1 MEPMR
6 FAFFYHSLVSDWN
19 HGNAHFLRGIVR
31 ELDQRGHQVTV
42 YEPLNGWSLNRLLT
56 DQGSA
61 AINDFFRTFP
71 GQQPVLYDL
80 AALDLEQV
88 LSGVDVVIAHEWNSP
103 DLLAALAA
111 GRRHNRFQLLFHDTH
126 HRAISRREEIAA
138 LPLQEFDGILAY
150 GESLREIYV
159 RQGWGERVWTWHEGA
174 DTAIFKPCPVEGEKD
189 DLVWVGNWGDE
200 ERAGELR
207 EYLIEPMRAL
217 GLRASLFGVR
227 YPQSVLQE
235 IKEAG
240 GIYHGWIPN
249 YLVPAVF
256 GHFRLTVHVPRQ
268 HYVRQLPGIPTIRV
282 FEALA
287 CGIPL
292 ICSPWDDTEELF
304 RSGQDYLQVANGAAM
319 TKAIRDLREDA
330 GMAAA
335 LSASGLETIRR
346 RHTCSHRAAELLD
359 ICHGLAH
366 GWQKTP
372 AQHYEVA

>member
-31 ELDQRGHQVTV
+31 ELGQRGHQVTV
-42 YEPLNGWSLNRLLT
+42 YEPLNGWSLNQLLA

-80 AALDLEQV
+80 GALDLEQV
-88 LSGVDVVIAHEWNSP
+88 LSEVDVVIAHEWNSP

-111 GRRHNRFQLLFHDTH
+111 GRRHGRFLLLFHDTH

-150 GESLREIYV
+150 GESLREIYL
-159 RQGWGERVWTWHEGA
+159 RQGWGEQVWTWHEGA
-174 DTAIFKPCPVEGEKD
+174 DTAIFKPCPIAEEKG

-200 ERAGELR
+200 ERASELR
-207 EYLIEPMRAL
+207 EYLIEPMRTL

-227 YPQSVLQE
+227 YPQPVLQE
-235 IKEAG
+235 IEEAG

-249 YLVPAVF
+249 YLVPSVF

-268 HYVRQLPGIPTIRV
+268 PYVRQLPGIPTIRV

-304 RSGQDYLQVANGAAM
+304 RPGQDYLLVSNGAAM
-319 TKAIRDLREDA
+319 TRAIRDLREDA
-330 GMAAA
+330 GMAAS